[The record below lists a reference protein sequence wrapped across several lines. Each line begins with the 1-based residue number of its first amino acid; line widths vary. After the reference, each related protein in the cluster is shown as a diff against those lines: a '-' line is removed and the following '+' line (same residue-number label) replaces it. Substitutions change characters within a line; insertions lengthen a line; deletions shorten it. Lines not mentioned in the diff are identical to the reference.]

1 MICGIFLINEHF
13 YILLCLLSKA
23 IFKYLIIKIKIIKMV
38 IYTFLYVFL

>member
-13 YILLCLLSKA
+13 YILLCLSKA